1 MKASDA
7 LNRIQ
12 EDFIKDEAVKVAC
25 ENIFLNFLKVR
36 NKNNLMNMG
45 FNTLKRIALT
55 EDKGVVN
62 KAITYF
68 LGDRVN
74 LLKISYSFFDENDQW
89 FDLENEVVFNAIK
102 NNVFY
107 HPETEEE
114 IQGFSDKI
122 FIKYSISEQGRS
134 YFE

>member
-1 MKASDA
+1 MNASDA
-7 LNRIQ
+7 LKKIRK
-12 EDFIKDEAVKVAC
+12 DFAKNEAVKNAC
-25 ENIFLNFLKVR
+25 ENIFADFLKVE

-55 EDKGVVN
+55 ESKDVVN
-62 KAITYF
+62 QAIMYF

-74 LLKISYSFFDENDQW
+74 LLEASYSFFDEDDRW
-89 FDLENEVVFNAIK
+89 FDLENEVVVDAIR
-102 NNVFY
+102 NNIFY

-114 IQGFSDKI
+114 ILDFPNKI

-134 YFE
+134 YCD